1 MTGYK
6 LVSSQLGGEDKMEQL
21 NNNAKEVKKIAVRS
35 LRKSLSEVL
44 PVSLE
49 DHILDNI
56 LTHINPLEEEAKG
69 LETMEEDKPILSSLY
84 YHLTHIYSKIRTNLY
99 RPNSLLESLTAELI
113 DPLPLQEILSE
124 LKTADNTGTDEE
136 TTEETEQEGEAG
148 EYVIMGGKEAELEG
162 CDNEVL

>member
-1 MTGYK
+1 MG
-6 LVSSQLGGEDKMEQL
+6 QLK
-21 NNNAKEVKKIAVRS
+21 NIAKEVKKIAVRS

-99 RPNSLLESLTAELI
+99 RPNSLLESLTPELI
-113 DPLPLQEILSE
+113 DPLPLQEI
-124 LKTADNTGTDEE
+124 
-136 TTEETEQEGEAG
+136 
-148 EYVIMGGKEAELEG
+148 
-162 CDNEVL
+162 